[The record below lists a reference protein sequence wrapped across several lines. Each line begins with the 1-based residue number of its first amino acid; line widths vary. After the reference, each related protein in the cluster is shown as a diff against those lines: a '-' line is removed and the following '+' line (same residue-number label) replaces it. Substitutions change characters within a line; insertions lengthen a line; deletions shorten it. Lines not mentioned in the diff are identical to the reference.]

1 MFECWLFVFNI
12 ALNAIK
18 RWKKNIYGNFYEVK
32 TSMIKA
38 EQLQEKDPSKDK
50 KEHV

>member
-1 MFECWLFVFNI
+1 MPS
-12 ALNAIK
+12 K
-18 RWKKNIYGNFYEVK
+18 DGKKNIYGNFYEVK